1 MIYQF
6 KNKNTGKIID
16 VVMSMREYKH
26 YRGENNN
33 EDFWERV
40 YDAPQ
45 VNAGNT
51 KVIDPFD
58 KRSFVNKTGNMKGT
72 YGDLLDYSAELSERR
87 ALKIGG
93 EDPLKRKY
101 FDEYK
106 KKTNGKRHI
115 KDMPKKIE
123 TKNAKIEF

>member
-45 VNAGNT
+45 VNTGNA

-87 ALKIGG
+87 ASKIGG